1 MSEAEKF
8 ILTDRLI
15 KPDDETLFSIIGDKS
30 RLWQRIMNYVKE
42 NYTGISE
49 VWNYYNDGKQW
60 LFRLNQKKKTIF
72 WMGVLKD
79 TFRITFWFGDKAES
93 LIKSSDIPD
102 RIKSDFK
109 TAKRYNKIR
118 GISIKMADET
128 DVDTVL
134 KLVAIKLKI
143 K

>member
-1 MSEAEKF
+1 MSEAEEF

-128 DVDTVL
+128 DVDAVL